1 MSNQTA
7 EIFLKNRFRQIFNAH
22 LFFNF
27 PKNQKLKIDHR
38 AEGNNREIIFPDQKI
53 QIIQAAKRNSG
64 KIRLIIQILHQCAP
78 RGSEIV
84 HLKKSHLEFIIF

>member
-7 EIFLKNRFRQIFNAH
+7 EIFLEAHDYWSVGYKNRFRQIFNAH

-64 KIRLIIQILHQCAP
+64 MRS

-84 HLKKSHLEFIIF
+84 LLKKSHFEVIIF